1 MYRKDSLKKA
11 RITSKKRNDKNK
23 VKHREI
29 ASKML
34 EHSKKELIPTM
45 QRKVKEISQ
54 KIEELV
60 GKDEG
65 LITTQI
71 ELIIANR
78 SITDIASISN
88 PRMYTAEELMIGLEL
103 YRQVIAKINEKF
115 TYPPSVYT
123 FCSFMNMSSNQYKSY
138 KSDPDKS
145 EVMQMIDD
153 YIAGVQFTSAQMGK
167 LREVT
172 TIFGL
177 KSIHGFYEAP
187 APITVKKEIKV
198 DIDEIQNQI
207 KALNKGKAI
216 DVDFEES

>member
-1 MYRKDSLKKA
+1 MNREKLMETIKTTKE
-11 RITSKKRNDKNK
+11 KRDKEK

-29 ASKML
+29 ANKML
-34 EHSKKELIPTM
+34 EQSKKDLIPTM
-45 QRKVKEISQ
+45 KKKVEEISK
-54 KIEELV
+54 KIEELI

-71 ELIIANR
+71 ELIIASR
-78 SITDIASISN
+78 SITDIASISK
-88 PRMYTAEELMIGLEL
+88 PKMYTAEELMIGLEL

-115 TYPPSVYT
+115 TYPPNVYT
-123 FCSFMNMSSNQYKSY
+123 FCGFMNMSSNQYKNY
-138 KSDPDKS
+138 KSDPDKA

-167 LREVT
+167 LKEIT

-187 APITVKKEIKV
+187 APVTVKQEIKI
-198 DIDEIQNQI
+198 DIDEIQSQI
-207 KALNKGKAI
+207 KQLNKGKVI
-216 DVDFEES
+216 DGDFEE